1 MEECLRLNT
10 KSDISG
16 EDIQITL
23 NVLKNHINEYEVK
36 KCMISKEDV
45 TRSQRIEELVTKEKR
60 LSQQFHQIRRE
71 IRRYERRYE
80 KILKKK
86 VKLMSM
92 QIKDDLYRLNTL
104 KEKYQELNE
113 QLNKSYHE
121 TNKETKEH
129 TKKRCKVRKIKKGLR
144 MFKQKI
150 VPFSRKI
157 KIKIKQNKK
166 LGRREMLFVNDS
178 NTQQSKQNKKLGRRE
193 MLFDNDSNTQQSKQN
208 KKLSRREMLFVND
221 SNTQQSF
228 TKVVN
233 VPKSNRLNTRE
244 CKVVLKKLSEERI
257 NKIIGQGENQHK
269 NKQTSVNSSQKN
281 NESETTDKPNWHIK
295 IPKSVFEEIQKE
307 DRGTVL
313 NDNISY

>member
-1 MEECLRLNT
+1 MVIVNT

-36 KCMISKEDV
+36 KFMISKEDV
-45 TRSQRIEELVTKEKR
+45 TRSQRIEELVTEEKR
-60 LSQQFHQIRRE
+60 LSQQFRQIRKQ

-113 QLNKSYHE
+113 QLNKNYHK
-121 TNKETKEH
+121 TDKKKNKH
-129 TKKRCKVRKIKKGLR
+129 TKKPCKVRRIKRGLR

-157 KIKIKQNKK
+157 KIKIKQNRK
-166 LGRREMLFVNDS
+166 LG
-178 NTQQSKQNKKLGRRE
+178 
-193 MLFDNDSNTQQSKQN
+193 
-208 KKLSRREMLFVND
+208 RREMLFVND

-257 NKIIGQGENQHK
+257 NKIIGQGEYQQK

-313 NDNISY
+313 NDISPTRTITTQQIQSNGN

>member
-1 MEECLRLNT
+1 MVIVNT

-36 KCMISKEDV
+36 RRMISKEDV
-45 TRSQRIEELVTKEKR
+45 TRSQRIEELVTEEKR
-60 LSQQFHQIRRE
+60 LSQQFRQIRKQ

-92 QIKDDLYRLNTL
+92 QIKDDMYRLNTL

-113 QLNKSYHE
+113 QLNKNYHKTDE
-121 TNKETKEH
+121 KKKKH
-129 TKKRCKVRKIKKGLR
+129 TKKPCKVRRIKRGLR

-178 NTQQSKQNKKLGRRE
+178 NTQQS
-193 MLFDNDSNTQQSKQN
+193 
-208 KKLSRREMLFVND
+208 
-221 SNTQQSF
+221 F

-233 VPKSNRLNTRE
+233 VPKSNCLNTRE

-257 NKIIGQGENQHK
+257 NKIIGQGENQQK
-269 NKQTSVNSSQKN
+269 NKQTSVNSSEKN
-281 NESETTDKPNWHIK
+281 NESEATDKPNWHIK

-313 NDNISY
+313 NDISPTRNITTQQMQSNGN